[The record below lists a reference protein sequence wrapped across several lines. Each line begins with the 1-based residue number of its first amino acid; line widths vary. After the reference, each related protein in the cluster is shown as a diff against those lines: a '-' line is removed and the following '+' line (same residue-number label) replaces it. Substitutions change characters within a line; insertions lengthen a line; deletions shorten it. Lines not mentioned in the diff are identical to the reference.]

1 MTPAPSR
8 QALYLRYLGINS
20 TFILP
25 ALVLLLLPRLLK
37 VRSSELAGHW
47 SYGAQL
53 GNIFA
58 GATAGFGMVAAR
70 AANQREGGRVVAD
83 LQQVVAALTLGLL
96 GLLALFSAPPLR
108 MLPWPAAIA
117 FATALSIPLGQV
129 ALARSAA
136 HDSVRQVAA
145 QVAMFRALPVLAAL
159 ALSALLIS
167 RPVFPV
173 ADLLSTILWFALA
186 ALALW
191 RFPIRL
197 ERLRAVP
204 GSLLAELLGLGVQ
217 SGLNTWIVVSAGLFL
232 RWASKGA
239 GSASLSLD
247 DYVSTSAVI
256 SAGIQ
261 VQSLSAQLQSP
272 LVVLFAR
279 DPIATPAGQA
289 LLGRMF
295 RLGARANFLAV
306 LGFLWGCHLVL
317 SRIYNFGA
325 SPLVLQQ
332 ILWLGV
338 GTYLRLCLTP
348 LANGVLS
355 SSRSQSFLSILA
367 IEAVVA
373 GLVGGAGLW
382 FQMPLLIAA
391 VPFVDA
397 VVCWVANCL
406 LLGRAGFQGA
416 ISQIRTD
423 GVLICELIVA
433 AGVLAATSAS
443 LAHRRFAPAV
453 ILDLLAGTY
462 ALTRLAMEL
471 KWMLRAKRLARGS
484 ADPAAGAA

>member
-8 QALYLRYLGINS
+8 QAIYLRYLGINA
-20 TFILP
+20 TFIIP

-58 GATAGFGMVAAR
+58 GATAGFGMIAAR
-70 AANQREGGRVVAD
+70 AANQRGGGRVVD
-83 LQQVVAALTLGLL
+83 SLEQVVAALTI
-96 GLLALFSAPPLR
+96 GLLAVLVILTAPPFV
-108 MLPWPAAIA
+108 MLPWPAAVA

-129 ALARSAA
+129 ALAHSAA
-136 HDSVRQVAA
+136 HDTVRNVAA
-145 QVAMFRALPVLAAL
+145 KVAIFRAVPVLVAL
-159 ALSALLIS
+159 GLSALLIS
-167 RPVFPV
+167 RTILPV
-173 ADLLSTILWFALA
+173 ANLVSATLWLILA

-191 RFPIRL
+191 RFPVRL
-197 ERLRAVP
+197 DRLRDVP
-204 GSLLAELLGLGVQ
+204 RSLLAELAGLGVQ

-232 RWASKGA
+232 RWASKGR
-239 GSASLSLD
+239 GSSMLSLD

-261 VQSLSAQLQSP
+261 VQSLSGQLQAP

-279 DPIATPAGQA
+279 DPITTPSGQI

-306 LGFLWGCHLVL
+306 LAFMWGCHLVL
-317 SRIYNFGA
+317 SRIYNFGSA
-325 SPLVLQQ
+325 PLVLRQ

-355 SSRSQSFLSILA
+355 SSRSQSFIPILA
-367 IEAVVA
+367 IEAIVA
-373 GLVGGAGLW
+373 ALIGGAGLW
-382 FQMPLLIAA
+382 FGIPQLIAA

-397 VVCWVANCL
+397 LVCWLANCL

-416 ISQIRTD
+416 ITQICSDRI
-423 GVLICELIVA
+423 LLLELA
-433 AGVLAATSAS
+433 AGASVLAATSLC
-443 LAHRRFAPAV
+443 LAHRQIGIAAMLAV
-453 ILDLLAGTY
+453 VGGGY
-462 ALTRLAMEL
+462 AVTRLGLEL
-471 KWMLRAKRLARGS
+471 KWMLRARRLAREG